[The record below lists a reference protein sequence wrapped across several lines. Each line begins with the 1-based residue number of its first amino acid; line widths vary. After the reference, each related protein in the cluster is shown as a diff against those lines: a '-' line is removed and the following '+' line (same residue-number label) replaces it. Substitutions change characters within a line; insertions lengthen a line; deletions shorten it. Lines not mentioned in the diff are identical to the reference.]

1 METPDATKL
10 TREELYELVWTTPL
24 TTLAKNY
31 NISDN
36 GLRKI
41 CIKLAIPLPKSGYWS
56 KIKFN
61 KLVKKIPLPKNSEV
75 KQEIKLEIR
84 DENVTIEEHFQTAFY
99 RLKKEIENT
108 PNLPLNVP
116 DILTKPDP
124 LIIAAQKDLRNKKP
138 SRTLYSKI
146 QETIKT
152 SIGIID
158 IDVSK
163 DNVPRALR
171 FMDTFIKLIKLRGYN
186 IVTNDGSKVIV
197 NGESIKIRFRET
209 LKRIKTKDP
218 DSRYD
223 WEYTELIPS
232 GILSFKIEAH
242 WAEKEWRDS
251 EKSPLETK
259 LSNILAKLE
268 LEAERLKE
276 ERIASEIRHQA
287 YERQRKIEEEQKR
300 LFEKEINDFKT
311 LKLNAKRW
319 KQTTDIYNYINA
331 IETNAINTNTL
342 TEELKNY
349 IKWAKDK
356 ADWYN
361 PIIQKEDT
369 IFKKIDPNKL

>member
-1 METPDATKL
+1 METPDANKL

-61 KLVKKIPLPKNSEV
+61 KPVKKIPLPKNQEV

-99 RLKKEIENT
+99 RLKKKIENT
-108 PNLPLNVP
+108 PNLHLKVP
-116 DILTKPDP
+116 DILTKPDA
-124 LIIAAQKDLRNKKP
+124 LIIAAQKDLKDKKP
-138 SRTLYSKI
+138 RRTLYTNI
-146 QETIKT
+146 QETINT
-152 SIGIID
+152 SSGILD
-158 IDVSK
+158 IDVTK

-171 FMDTFIKLIKLRGYN
+171 FMDTFIKLIKQRGHN
-186 IVTNDGSKVIV
+186 IDTKDGSKVIV

-223 WEYTELIPS
+223 WEHKELIPS
-232 GILSFKIEAH
+232 GILSFKMEAH

>member
-1 METPDATKL
+1 METPEANKL

-41 CIKLAIPLPKSGYWS
+41 CIKLAIPLPKSGYWT

-61 KLVKKIPLPKNSEV
+61 KPVKKIPLPKNSEV

-124 LIIAAQKDLRNKKP
+124 LIIAAQKDLRDKKP

-146 QETIKT
+146 QETINT

-171 FMDTFIKLIKLRGYN
+171 FMDTFIKLIKQRGYN
-186 IVTNDGSKVIV
+186 IVTNDGSKVII

-232 GILSFKIEAH
+232 GIYH
-242 WAEKEWRDS
+242 
-251 EKSPLETK
+251 
-259 LSNILAKLE
+259 
-268 LEAERLKE
+268 LK
-276 ERIASEIRHQA
+276 
-287 YERQRKIEEEQKR
+287 
-300 LFEKEINDFKT
+300 
-311 LKLNAKRW
+311 
-319 KQTTDIYNYINA
+319 
-331 IETNAINTNTL
+331 
-342 TEELKNY
+342 
-349 IKWAKDK
+349 
-356 ADWYN
+356 
-361 PIIQKEDT
+361 
-369 IFKKIDPNKL
+369 

>member
-1 METPDATKL
+1 METPDANKL

-61 KLVKKIPLPKNSEV
+61 KPVKKIPLPKNQEV
-75 KQEIKLEIR
+75 KQEIQLAIR

-108 PNLPLNVP
+108 PNLPLKVP
-116 DILTKPDP
+116 EKLTNPHP
-124 LIIAAQKDLRNKKP
+124 LIKAAKEDLKNYKHPKGWMFKEHIR
-138 SRTLYSKI
+138 Y
-146 QETIKT
+146 T
-152 SIGIID
+152 SPNIVHIEVGKENIF
-158 IDVSK
+158 K
-163 DNVPRALR
+163 ALC
-171 FMDTFIKLIKLRGYN
+171 FMDTFIKLLEKRKHSIQINGYHTEVIIFEERITIKC
-186 IVTNDGSKVIV
+186 
-197 NGESIKIRFRET
+197 REI
-209 LKRIKTKDP
+209 LKRMKIKKEHFGY
-218 DSRYD
+218 SS
-223 WEYTELIPS
+223 ENIELVPS
-232 GILSFKIEAH
+232 GIIAFEIGKSYWKR
-242 WAEKEWRDS
+242 EWRES
-251 EKSPLETK
+251 TTKPLETK
-259 LSNILAKLE
+259 LSSIMASLE
-268 LEAERLKE
+268 LKAKKQLE
-276 ERIASEIRHQA
+276 ERIEREIWHQE
-287 YERQRKIEEEQKR
+287 YERKREIEEEQKR

-319 KQTTDIYNYINA
+319 KESTDMFNYINA

-369 IFKKIDPNKL
+369 IFEKLDPNKL